1 MMTEIVLSRK
11 ERAGLLDLI
20 AHTNDARLLRRAYTL
35 LWFDEGDSALE
46 IAEQLQVSRRSVYY
60 WLDRFLE
67 RTDRPWVDRVSDADR
82 SGRPVTVQG
91 IIDPLIDAIINTD
104 PRALGYPSTGWTA
117 PLLVRYLADH
127 HQLSAS
133 APSVRLALARLKIDW
148 KRPRHRLALR
158 SDTWRQAQGG

>member
-1 MMTEIVLSRK
+1 MTKLRLNDK
-11 ERAGLLDLI
+11 ERRALLDLI
-20 AHTNDARLLRRAYTL
+20 ACSSDARLLRRAYAIVWL
-35 LWFDEGDSALE
+35 ADGESVPE
-46 IAEQLQVSRRSVYY
+46 VAEQLNVSRQSVYN
-60 WLDRFLE
+60 WLDRFREQSDIALVG
-67 RTDRPWVDRVSDADR
+67 RLSDADR

-91 IIDPLIDAIINTD
+91 IIDPLIDAIVDTD

-133 APSVRLALARLKIDW
+133 APSVRLALARLKIAW

-158 SDTWRQAQGG
+158 PATWRQAKGG